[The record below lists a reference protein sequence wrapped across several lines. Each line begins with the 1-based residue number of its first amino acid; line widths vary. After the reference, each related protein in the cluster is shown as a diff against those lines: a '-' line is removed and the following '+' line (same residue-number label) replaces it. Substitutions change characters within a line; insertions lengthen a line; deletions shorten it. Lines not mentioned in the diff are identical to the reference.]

1 MTNEN
6 VTTLIRP
13 NAAELRMQPTE
24 ELIRI
29 HRKEML
35 AEAERQR
42 AVRALLA
49 GRRWRA
55 IARYAMRRAEAAE
68 QR

>member
-13 NAAELRMQPTE
+13 NTAELRMQPTE

>member
-1 MTNEN
+1 MSNDN
-6 VTTLIRP
+6 ATTLIHP
-13 NAAELRMQPTE
+13 NTAELRMQPTE
-24 ELIRI
+24 DLIRI
-29 HRKEML
+29 HRKERL

-42 AVRALLA
+42 AVRAHSA

-68 QR
+68 RR

>member
-1 MTNEN
+1 MTNDTM
-6 VTTLIRP
+6 TTLIHA
-13 NAAELRMQPTE
+13 NSAELRMQPSE

-42 AVRALLA
+42 EVRALSA

-55 IARYAMRRAEAAE
+55 IARYATRRAEAAE